1 MPSFPK
7 KKLIGNMKPTFIQKR
22 MRKIETYLNQVIK
35 FPGILDVPEVHT
47 FLTTTISAKGEEEE
61 ALIERQK
68 MEEEVEKKVDAE
80 AEGCASAQGVPASEA
95 GGRIEGQAPD
105 EDAGQRKSRRI
116 NYRDILPKDNPAMLS
131 SYGATPT
138 TPDNTPADNTNP
150 TAHSTS
156 PEKRVSVFGM
166 MSKKNQ
172 KNRETLTQPIPATI
186 VTPETDTH
194 PIPPPT
200 TATPT
205 TTTATPSAPEV
216 QREKAVALWDFVS
229 TNHSELGMLVNDV
242 VTIYEKSSAE
252 WWFGTVNGRE
262 FGFFPPAY
270 VRLLPS

>member
-7 KKLIGNMKPTFIQKR
+7 KKLIGNMKPAFIQKR

-131 SYGATPT
+131 SYDATPT
-138 TPDNTPADNTNP
+138 IPTTP

-186 VTPETDTH
+186 VTPETDTQ
-194 PIPPPT
+194 PTTTPTTT
-200 TATPT
+200 TATT
-205 TTTATPSAPEV
+205 TSTTATPSAPEV

-262 FGFFPPAY
+262 FGFFPPTY